1 MDRGASQRYSGG
13 GAGRRRRAAS
23 LFPGS
28 LSSVIATVR
37 PRGGEGA
44 GRGGRGGVGRGGARV
59 GVEGRGAGGRYTHLP
74 FRIGSRP
81 VPLTLVGPRD
91 SLMSWFTWF
100 GEGFIEDR
108 GLAN

>member
-1 MDRGASQRYSGG
+1 MWTEEPASGTAAAALEGEEEQLRCFRVRYRASSRRSDHEGEKGRG
-13 GAGRRRRAAS
+13 GAGRGQS
-23 LFPGS
+23 
-28 LSSVIATVR
+28 
-37 PRGGEGA
+37 GGWGA
-44 GRGGRGGVGRGGARV
+44 GR
-59 GVEGRGAGGRYTHLP
+59 GRYTHLP